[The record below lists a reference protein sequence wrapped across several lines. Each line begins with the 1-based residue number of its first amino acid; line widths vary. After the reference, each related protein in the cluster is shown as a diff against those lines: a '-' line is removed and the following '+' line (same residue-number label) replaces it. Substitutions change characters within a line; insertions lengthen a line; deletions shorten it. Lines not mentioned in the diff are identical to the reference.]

1 MGNVHRTESRIAM
14 RELLLK
20 HYGRGNLTI
29 QQYRVLLGLVNSGN
43 ENGARKG
50 LSKIMGRKR
59 EKGMR

>member
-1 MGNVHRTESRIAM
+1 M